1 MQCFFVDI
9 FGFPSRDV
17 FHFVA
22 SLRVCNFCAFS
33 IAYQSKLCKGTSF
46 CFMHCGFAGNI
57 AFGVFGCQEWKP
69 PYVEYTYIKP
79 AEGYKEDTDFGKE
92 LKILR
97 FLSSRITI
105 KKIVFEPV

>member
-1 MQCFFVDI
+1 M
-9 FGFPSRDV
+9 
-17 FHFVA
+17 
-22 SLRVCNFCAFS
+22 
-33 IAYQSKLCKGTSF
+33 
-46 CFMHCGFAGNI
+46 
-57 AFGVFGCQEWKP
+57 FGCQEWKP
-69 PYVEYTYIKP
+69 PYVEYAYIKP